1 MLACCSLLV
10 AKDIFKEA
18 FGSFILVGHTH
29 DDIDTSFGT
38 VEHEVAW
45 GGFSNDP
52 MFDKVI
58 HGFGQCSHY
67 FIYNKG
73 NIQFQSVK

>member
-1 MLACCSLLV
+1 MYVQLNTYAKDSKNKFVLACCSLLV

-38 VEHEVAW
+38 VEHEVA
-45 GGFSNDP
+45 
-52 MFDKVI
+52 
-58 HGFGQCSHY
+58 
-67 FIYNKG
+67 
-73 NIQFQSVK
+73 